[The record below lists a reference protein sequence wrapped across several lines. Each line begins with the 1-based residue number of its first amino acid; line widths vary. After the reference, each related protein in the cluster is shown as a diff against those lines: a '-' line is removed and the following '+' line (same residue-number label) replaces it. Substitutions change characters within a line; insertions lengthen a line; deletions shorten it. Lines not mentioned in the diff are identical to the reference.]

1 MKAAEDFVDKTIFI
15 AEAVRLL
22 PGFVGISLGRFL
34 EYHFSS
40 QHIMYNALV
49 PVAQQRIDEQ
59 ELRRCG
65 HAVPEHVSLHNPQ
78 SILELM
84 DS

>member
-22 PGFVGISLGRFL
+22 PGPVGVSLGRFL
-34 EYHFSS
+34 EYQFSS
-40 QHIMYNALV
+40 QHVIFDALV

-59 ELRRCG
+59 ELRRHG
-65 HAVPEHVSLHNPQ
+65 HTVPEHVRLH
-78 SILELM
+78 SKTI
-84 DS
+84 SS